1 MVVESPHLRADAQR
15 NLERILESA
24 CVVFAE
30 RGLDASVSEVAG
42 RAGVGTAT
50 IFRRFPTKDDLVA
63 AILER
68 ELESVVARAHAAADS
83 DDPAAAIGEFMTV
96 AVEAFVED
104 RCFCEAT
111 GGDLFAR
118 PRLKELADE
127 ATAALQ
133 LLLQRAQK
141 AGAIRRDVV
150 AEDVGFLLGAI
161 GQAGLRLEK
170 TAPGAWR
177 RYVGI
182 VLDGL
187 RPAGARPLTRK
198 PPTSQQLHDAKSSAA
213 AGGSVAKKRRP
224 KDGTADPL

>member
-1 MVVESPHLRADAQR
+1 MVVEAPHLRADAQR
-15 NLERILESA
+15 NLERILEA
-24 CVVFAE
+24 ARVVFAE
-30 RGLDASVSEVAG
+30 GGLEASVADVAE

-63 AILER
+63 AMLEV
-68 ELESVVARAHAAADS
+68 ELEAVVARAHAAADS
-83 DDPAAAIGEFMTV
+83 DDPAAAIGEFMTA

-104 RCFCEAT
+104 RCFCEAS

-118 PRLKELADE
+118 TRLKELADE
-127 ATAALQ
+127 AAAALQ
-133 LLLQRAQK
+133 LLLQRAQE
-141 AGAIRRDVV
+141 AGAIRRDIV
-150 AEDVGFLLGAI
+150 AADVGFLLGAI

-187 RPAGARPLTRK
+187 RPGDARPLTRK
-198 PPTSQQLHDAKSSAA
+198 PPTPQQLHDAKRSAA
-213 AGGSVAKKRRP
+213 VATKRGA
-224 KDGTADPL
+224 KDGAARPR